1 MTKGM
6 VIVFEHIQNTQPI
19 ESISRKDGELF
30 KKNNS
35 YLLTLGVGAPLIP
48 GADFPQ

>member
-1 MTKGM
+1 MTNGM

-19 ESISRKDGELF
+19 ESINRKDGELF

-35 YLLTLGVGAPLIP
+35 YLLMPGVGVPLIP